1 MITFDA
7 ESRCFHLAN
16 DRISYIIR
24 LGAGK
29 YPLHLYWGPR
39 VRRVS
44 EDLLSA
50 LSAYTDETF
59 SLHGLPLDRLPQE
72 CPTYGCADL
81 REGMLQVR
89 HADGTHALDL
99 QYESHAILSG
109 KPPLAGLPSARG
121 ETAQTLVL
129 TLTDGCSGLSVRLL
143 YTLWE
148 DVDIIARSVEIVNRG
163 SAPVV
168 LDRVLSACVDFEQA
182 DFSLLTLS
190 GAWARERQ
198 PFLRPLVPG
207 DQGVSTARG
216 ASSAQTS
223 PFLALLSPGAT
234 EEQGLVYAFALC
246 YSGSFTAS
254 VHVDQDFTARAML
267 GIQPFGF
274 SWTLASGERF
284 QAPEAYLCC
293 SAQGLGGMSRQFHRL
308 VHRHITTGPYAQT
321 ARPILINNW
330 EATYFDFN
338 EEKLLALAR
347 QARAVGIDL
356 FVLDDGWF
364 GHRDRDDSSLGDWW
378 EDLRKLPQGLG
389 GLSSQIHAMGMKFGL
404 WVEPEM
410 VSPDSRLYRAH
421 PDWCIHVP
429 GRLRTEA
436 RHQLVLDLSR
446 PEVRDYIVEAI
457 SEALTR
463 GQVDYVKWDMNRN
476 ITMWGSQ
483 GLPAG
488 RQQELP
494 HRYILGLYEVM
505 GRVIRRF
512 PQVLFE
518 SCAGGGGRFD
528 LGLMCLMPQAW
539 CSDDTDAWMRCRIQY
554 GTSLLFPPSVM
565 GAHVSAV
572 PNHQTGRSSP
582 LFTRAAVAMGGSYGY
597 ELDLG
602 KLPEAELAQI
612 RELNTRVHSMQQLL
626 LYGDFYRLRSP
637 FSGNDCA
644 WMSVSP
650 DRREAVVTHV
660 FALAQ
665 PNTKPRLLRLRGLDP
680 ALDYRDADTGRVWG
694 GDELLSRG
702 LRLET
707 PWNDYQ
713 AQQFHLVALPH
724 GESRV

>member
-1 MITFDA
+1 M
-7 ESRCFHLAN
+7 
-16 DRISYIIR
+16 
-24 LGAGK
+24 
-29 YPLHLYWGPR
+29 
-39 VRRVS
+39 
-44 EDLLSA
+44 
-50 LSAYTDETF
+50 
-59 SLHGLPLDRLPQE
+59 
-72 CPTYGCADL
+72 
-81 REGMLQVR
+81 
-89 HADGTHALDL
+89 
-99 QYESHAILSG
+99 
-109 KPPLAGLPSARG
+109 
-121 ETAQTLVL
+121 
-129 TLTDGCSGLSVRLL
+129 
-143 YTLWE
+143 
-148 DVDIIARSVEIVNRG
+148 
-163 SAPVV
+163 
-168 LDRVLSACVDFEQA
+168 
-182 DFSLLTLS
+182 
-190 GAWARERQ
+190 
-198 PFLRPLVPG
+198 
-207 DQGVSTARG
+207 
-216 ASSAQTS
+216 
-223 PFLALLSPGAT
+223 
-234 EEQGLVYAFALC
+234 
-246 YSGSFTAS
+246 
-254 VHVDQDFTARAML
+254 DQDFTARAML

-680 ALDYRDADTGRVWG
+680 ALDYRDTDTGRVWG